1 MAKQITAAQ
10 KDTQLQ
16 VRPSS
21 PSCPLS
27 PLPGGDYFNHKCFA
41 CKYRELLLIVMIVN
55 LQKVQKEAVL

>member
-27 PLPGGDYFNHKCFA
+27 PLPRGDYYKCFA